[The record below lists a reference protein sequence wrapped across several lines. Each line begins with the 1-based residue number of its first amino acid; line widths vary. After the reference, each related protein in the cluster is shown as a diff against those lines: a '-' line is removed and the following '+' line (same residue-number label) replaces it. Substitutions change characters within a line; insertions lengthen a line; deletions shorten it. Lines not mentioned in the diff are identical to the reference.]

1 MYEDV
6 YSVICVRIGKF
17 NMMLRDLI
25 YVILIVDELVYD
37 ILVGF
42 DLISKINWLEEIFSY
57 KMILFNL
64 MNFLFLGYVNCLIM

>member
-42 DLISKINWLEEIFSY
+42 DLISKIN
-57 KMILFNL
+57 
-64 MNFLFLGYVNCLIM
+64 